1 MAFDQT
7 DLPCPLPALNL
18 FFTRNG
24 GPNVREL
31 FEVDESGHA
40 IFSRESSDEASFVLT
55 HTPREVICDPDI
67 KHSGSTGQN
76 VGVVGAHDVRALCI
90 SGWRP

>member
-7 DLPCPLPALNL
+7 DLPGPLPALDL

-24 GPNVREL
+24 GPDVRKL
-31 FEVDESGHA
+31 FDVDESGDA

-55 HTPREVICDPDI
+55 HSPREVICDPDI
-67 KHSGSTGQN
+67 KHS
-76 VGVVGAHDVRALCI
+76 
-90 SGWRP
+90 